1 MMKNTIT
8 VNVGDLNVAL
18 NGDTLVTYALGS
30 CVGICLYDKQAKI
43 AGLSHILLP
52 SSNGFSAQH
61 KPEKFADKAIVLL
74 VTLMQSKGANPSRI
88 TAKIAG
94 GAKMFAVSGNN
105 SLSSI
110 GNKNIL
116 AVKLELSRLHIPI
129 LAQDTGK
136 NFGRTQYFAA
146 ADGLMTI
153 KSFNNGIHV
162 F

>member
-1 MMKNTIT
+1 MKNTIT
-8 VNVGDLNVAL
+8 VNISDLNVAL

-30 CVGICLYDKQAKI
+30 CVGICLYDKQTKI

-52 SSNGFSAQH
+52 SSKGFSEQH
-61 KPEKFADKAIVLL
+61 KPEKFADKAIMML
-74 VTLMQSKGANPSRI
+74 VSLMASKGANPSRI

-94 GAKMFAVSGNN
+94 GAKMFAVSGNT
-105 SLSSI
+105 SLSNI

-129 LAQDTGK
+129 LAQDIGK
-136 NFGRTQYFAA
+136 NFGRTQYFNST
-146 ADGLMTI
+146 DGLMTI